1 MKGKKLSHDII
12 IRALTDALKPLD
24 YIHAFWE
31 GGAIAF
37 NRVDE
42 WSDID
47 VYLVVDDD
55 NVDQAFLDVERAL
68 RSLSPIKQKYDVPSL
83 SIRASLRHSTDCET
97 PASILLLILQS

>member
-12 IRALTDALKPLD
+12 IRALADALKPLD
-24 YIHAFWE
+24 YIYAFWE

-68 RSLSPIKQKYDVPSL
+68 RSLSPLNRSMTFHSL

-97 PASILLLILQS
+97 PASILSLILQS